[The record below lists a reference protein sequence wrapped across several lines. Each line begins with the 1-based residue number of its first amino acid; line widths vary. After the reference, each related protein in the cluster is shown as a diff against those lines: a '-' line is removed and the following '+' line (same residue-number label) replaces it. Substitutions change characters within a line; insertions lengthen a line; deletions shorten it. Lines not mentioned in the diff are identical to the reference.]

1 MISRHR
7 GVHPPQPP
15 SAHQPRRPSWR
26 CAACEDEWPC
36 VRRRDEL
43 VVECGGSRVML
54 ALYMARFF
62 GDAVDDHPD
71 IPASVL
77 YVRFLGWFRARPR

>member
-1 MISRHR
+1 
-7 GVHPPQPP
+7 
-15 SAHQPRRPSWR
+15 
-26 CAACEDEWPC
+26 
-36 VRRRDEL
+36 
-43 VVECGGSRVML
+43 ML